1 MSTNCGCAN
10 KIEKTKCDS
19 GCGFKKIACANK
31 CSHDPNKLLDML
43 ESVKLL
49 YSRVSKD
56 ICQYTSELE
65 KFQDYYQR
73 YDLNQDDMLNVMEKR
88 YNGLAK
94 MLYLSIKNHLS
105 FTTNVRGIG
114 EKIIKPTRPEYGTQT
129 TLKYQN
135 VSKTCSDCNDCL
147 SKLEKCYSKDREI
160 GCRNFMKVQ
169 LTTSI
174 ATYDNMDIIKLLT
187 EVENVGNQVKGYS
200 LQIGKLLYTINN
212 TRVLS
217 LKETVDEPVYDGN
230 DDPLD
235 TTIEEDKI
243 TANSVAT
250 LFDFIDNEVKNLGD
264 IQTALNT
271 NIEYVEK
278 YIRKFRN
285 NACC

>member
-1 MSTNCGCAN
+1 MSSSCGCDN
-10 KIEKTKCDS
+10 KKTDTKCDV
-19 GCGFKKIACANK
+19 GCAFRKVSCTNK

-43 ESVKLL
+43 ESVKML

-56 ICQYTSELE
+56 ICQYTAELE

-73 YDLNQDDMLNVMEKR
+73 YDLNQDDMLSVMEKR

-94 MLYLSIKNHLS
+94 MMYLSIKNHLS
-105 FTTNVRGIG
+105 FTTNVKGIG
-114 EKIIKPTRPEYGTQT
+114 EKIIKSTRPEYGTQT

-135 VSKTCSDCNDCL
+135 VCKTCSDCNDCL

-160 GCRNFMKVQ
+160 GCRNFLRVQ
-169 LTTSI
+169 LTTNI
-174 ATYDNMDIIKLLT
+174 ATYDNMDIIKLLIN
-187 EVENVGNQVKGYS
+187 VPNVGDQVKGYS

-212 TRVLS
+212 TRVLT
-217 LKETVDEPVYDGN
+217 LKETVDEPVYDGD
-230 DDPLD
+230 DDPLNN
-235 TTIEEDKI
+235 TTEEDKI
-243 TANSVAT
+243 TANSVSS

-278 YIRKFRN
+278 YIRKFQN